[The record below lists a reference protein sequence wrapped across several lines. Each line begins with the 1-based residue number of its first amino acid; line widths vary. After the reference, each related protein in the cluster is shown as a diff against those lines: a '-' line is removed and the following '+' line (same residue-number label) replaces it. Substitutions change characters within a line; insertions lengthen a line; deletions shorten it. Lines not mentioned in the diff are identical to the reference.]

1 MKTPAAAPVSDPQAE
16 QPAPVTEKK
25 RSKRKRRGEDE
36 IDQLFEENLGKKVKK
51 AALEKKTPDDS
62 AEGGKEDSTSS
73 GTGKD
78 HKTDGQRGG
87 LQDILGAI
95 KAAPKRDEGH
105 RSKKK
110 K

>member
-1 MKTPAAAPVSDPQAE
+1 MKTPTADPVSDPQAE
-16 QPAPVTEKK
+16 QPVPVTEKK
-25 RSKRKRRGEDE
+25 RSKRKHRGEDE
-36 IDQLFEENLGKKVKK
+36 IDQLFEENLGKRVKK
-51 AALEKKTPDDS
+51 AALEKKTLDDS
-62 AEGGKEDSTSS
+62 AEGRKEDSTFS
-73 GTGKD
+73 GQGKN
-78 HKTDGQRGG
+78 HKADGQRDG